1 MPTHKKSL
9 RKEKA
14 MIILADE
21 ALYTTWEAENMEKF
35 ITIFKKQMQLTL
47 DFPILFKGSNDMTN
61 SLGQKLRAV

>member
-1 MPTHKKSL
+1 
-9 RKEKA
+9 

-61 SLGQKLRAV
+61 SLGQKLCAV